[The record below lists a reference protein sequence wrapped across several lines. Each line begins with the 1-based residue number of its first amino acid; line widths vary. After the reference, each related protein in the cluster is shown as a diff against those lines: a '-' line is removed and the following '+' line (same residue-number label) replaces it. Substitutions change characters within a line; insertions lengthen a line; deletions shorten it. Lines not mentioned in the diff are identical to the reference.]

1 MQKIYIIPK
10 MSVLQLAAERLIA
23 DSTPNVGINLTGSV
37 DAANVDVKGQDKIY
51 DVWDDDWSK

>member
-1 MQKIYIIPK
+1 

-37 DAANVDVKGQDKIY
+37 DAANVDVKGQDQIY

>member
-1 MQKIYIIPK
+1 MKKIYINPQ

-37 DAANVDVKGQDKIY
+37 DAADVEVKGQDQIY